1 MPASGI
7 HADGVRRKD
16 IDKENDMEKKKI
28 NLEYTELKEGENL
41 YDDCDLSAKEI
52 VEARYIR
59 DSWGDDNPDLCAL
72 PRKPTNSEMIDLA
85 SIVLP
90 GYRRDALPNMSDNM
104 KRDQIVRM
112 QNVFVPLYHHIEL
125 VEHID
130 QLLRFSYR
138 NRSQY
143 YSETYSGTK
152 LIRDDGKA
160 TMISR
165 RELISPS
172 PEGFSMLGES
182 GTGKSDGIR
191 LVMSVY
197 PRAIRHRFGDIE
209 YIQVPIIYVSALV
222 SNLSGIYKD
231 IGAWLDE
238 VLDTGSIHEDMV
250 KNSQPGKC
258 ACIIKKWIKTYHI
271 GMIIIDEVQF
281 LPVDNS
287 KSSFENIIS
296 IMEGTGCVFGI
307 VGNLEAMEKIKK
319 MGRIVRRTA
328 NHRIDI
334 EVIADEAQAAFFQNA
349 VDELWDYQ
357 WTAEEAV
364 LDDDLRGALLN
375 ECAYNIAL
383 LKILLCKTQLYLVRH
398 KKEHI
403 TGDLLR
409 KIAGPAFEEMRT
421 LIDNGDRESD
431 RSLHERIADTWD
443 RMGMEAEGDEKKK
456 AAVEA
461 LRESIMEKDYRQKEM
476 RVTEVL
482 LTATDYT
489 ETQIRRAIRAV
500 VNSSRSMK
508 VRPDRDL
515 ARAARERLDRYNRKQ
530 ERSLKAVPKER
541 DDRVLTE
548 EAEAAVKELVN
559 RKDAV

>member
-1 MPASGI
+1 MPDTDI

-16 IDKENDMEKKKI
+16 IEKENDMEKRKI

-421 LIDNGDRESD
+421 LIDNGDMESD

-456 AAVEA
+456 AAIEA
-461 LRESIMEKDYRQKEM
+461 LRESKTEKDYRQKEM

-489 ETQIRRAIRAV
+489 ESQIRRAIRAV

>member
-364 LDDDLRGALLN
+364 LDDDLRDALLN

-461 LRESIMEKDYRQKEM
+461 LRESKTEKDYRQKEM

-489 ETQIRRAIRAV
+489 ESQIRRAIRAV

>member
-1 MPASGI
+1 
-7 HADGVRRKD
+7 
-16 IDKENDMEKKKI
+16 MEKKKI

-364 LDDDLRGALLN
+364 LDDDLRDALLN

-461 LRESIMEKDYRQKEM
+461 LRESKTEKDYRQKEM

-489 ETQIRRAIRAV
+489 ESQIRRAIRAV